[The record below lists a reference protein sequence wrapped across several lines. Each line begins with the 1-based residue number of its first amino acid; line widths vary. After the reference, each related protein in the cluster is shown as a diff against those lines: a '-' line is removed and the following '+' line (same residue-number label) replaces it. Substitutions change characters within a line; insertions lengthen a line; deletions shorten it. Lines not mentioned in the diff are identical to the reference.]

1 MKIRTIALVSSV
13 LAAALVQAGC
23 SQTGSMNGMDHGTG
37 ADPSP
42 SEVSTEFNAADEMFV
57 TMMIPHHEQAVE
69 MAEMLLAKNGINQD
83 VVALAERI
91 QAAQGPEID
100 TMTSWLDAW
109 GVEPVDSTADGM
121 EGMDHGG
128 DGMMSDE
135 DMAALDAAEGADAAR
150 LFLEQ
155 MIQHHEG
162 AIDMASQ
169 EVSNGLNPDAV
180 ALASK
185 IVDDQT
191 AEIAEMEELL
201 TQL

>member
-1 MKIRTIALVSSV
+1 MKIRTIALISGV
-13 LAAALVQAGC
+13 LTTALVLAGC
-23 SQTGSMNGMDHGTG
+23 SQAGSMNGMDHGSG

-42 SEVSTEFNAADEMFV
+42 SEVSVEFNAADEMFV

-69 MAEMLLAKNGINQD
+69 MAEMILAKDGID
-83 VVALAERI
+83 DRVVALAERI

-100 TMTSWLDAW
+100 SMTEWLDAW
-109 GVEPVDSTADGM
+109 GVEPVDSDMGGM
-121 EGMDHGG
+121 EGMDHG

-135 DMAALDAAEGADAAR
+135 DMAALESAEGVEAAR

-162 AIDMASQ
+162 AIDMANA
-169 EVSNGLNPDAV
+169 EVNNGINPEAV
-180 ALASK
+180 ALANK

>member
-1 MKIRTIALVSSV
+1 MKIRTLALASSVLTIALV
-13 LAAALVQAGC
+13 LAGC
-23 SQTGSMNGMDHGTG
+23 SQAGSMDGMDHGSG

-42 SEVSTEFNAADEMFV
+42 SEASAEFNAADEMFV

-69 MAEMLLAKNGINQD
+69 MADMILAKDGID
-83 VVALAERI
+83 DRVVALAERI

-100 TMTSWLDAW
+100 TMTGWLDAW
-109 GVEPVDSTADGM
+109 GVEPVDSGMDGM
-121 EGMDHGG
+121 EGMDHG

-135 DMAALDAAEGADAAR
+135 DMAALESAEGAEAAR

-155 MIQHHEG
+155 MIQHHQG
-162 AIDMASQ
+162 AIDMAEA
-169 EVSNGLNPDAV
+169 EVTNGINPDAV
-180 ALASK
+180 ALANK

>member
-1 MKIRTIALVSSV
+1 MKIRTLALVSSV
-13 LAAALVQAGC
+13 LATVLVLAGC
-23 SQTGSMNGMDHGTG
+23 SQSGSMDGMDHGSG

-42 SEVSTEFNAADEMFV
+42 SEASAEFNAADEMFV

-69 MAEMLLAKNGINQD
+69 MADMILAKDGID
-83 VVALAERI
+83 DRVVALAERI

-100 TMTSWLDAW
+100 TMTGWLDAW
-109 GVEPVDSTADGM
+109 GVEPVDSGMDGM
-121 EGMDHGG
+121 EGMDHG

-135 DMAALDAAEGADAAR
+135 DMAALESAEGAEAAR

-155 MIQHHEG
+155 MIQHHQG
-162 AIDMASQ
+162 AIDMAEA
-169 EVSNGLNPDAV
+169 EVTNGTNPDAV
-180 ALASK
+180 ALANK